1 MSSSPKIIFVTGG
14 VVSSLGKG
22 IAGASLAAVL
32 EARGLKVTIMKLDP
46 YINVDPGTMSPI
58 QHGEVFVTED
68 GAETD
73 LDLGHYE
80 RFINAKMSKKNNFT
94 TGRIYSDVIRKE
106 RRGDYLGATI
116 QVIPHITNAIKER
129 ILQGCEGNDV
139 TLVEIGGTVG
149 DIESLPFL
157 EAIRQLA
164 VDIGRENALFMHL
177 TLVPYLKTSGEVK
190 TKPTQHSVK
199 ELLSIGIQPD
209 ILICRSEMGI
219 PAHERHKIAMFCNVS
234 ENAVINMKDVDSIY
248 KIPALLKSQYLD
260 QLVVD
265 RFHFD
270 VPEADLSDWEQVLY
284 QQANTTGEVTIG
296 MVGKYVELHD
306 AYKSVN
312 EALKHGGLK
321 NRLQVHIKYIDSE
334 DVEVKG
340 TDVLAGLDAILV
352 PGGFGKRGIE
362 GKIVAA
368 KYARENGIPYLG
380 ICLGMQVA
388 LIEYARDVAGMAGA
402 NSTEFDPDTKYPVV
416 ALITEW
422 KDESG
427 KVEKRSD
434 KSDLG
439 GTMRLGG
446 QLCHLQPGSKVRELY
461 GQDDI
466 VERHRHRYEV
476 NNNLIKQITDKGLK
490 IAGLS
495 TDNKLV
501 EIIENPNHPWFIGVQ
516 FHPEFTSN
524 PRKGHPLF
532 SGFIK
537 AAKEYQDKHSR

>member
-340 TDVLAGLDAILV
+340 TAVLAGLDAILV

-362 GKIVAA
+362 GKIAAA

-537 AAKEYQDKHSR
+537 AAKEYQDKQSR

>member
-340 TDVLAGLDAILV
+340 TAVLAGLDAILV

-362 GKIVAA
+362 GKIAAA

-501 EIIENPNHPWFIGVQ
+501 EIVENPNHPWFIGVQ

-537 AAKEYQDKHSR
+537 AAKEYQDKH